1 MKPYSFV
8 PTRLL
13 STGGSDAQRS
23 AVNTAMKKG
32 GLKMISAA
40 VDEFKKE
47 LQKIAQD
54 PSGFEPPHDDDED
67 APGAINSDSD

>member
-1 MKPYSFV
+1 
-8 PTRLL
+8 
-13 STGGSDAQRS
+13 
-23 AVNTAMKKG
+23 MKKG